1 MKFSVRHWGADGLWY
16 TQEPKRFLPSTFPCH
31 SQGGQLTDQSAS
43 QTSLLSSVAAILQ
56 AVAWPA
62 VAALFLVI
70 YRSRIGLLLDVLT
83 KKLSTA
89 TKVKA
94 WQLELE
100 TTEQEIN
107 EVVNKTGETAGD
119 EGLTRKI
126 PENQLRAAQEVNQKL
141 LKSPLSVQRA
151 LGVVQKQISSLVEE
165 YEQVR
170 SEIPRGY
177 MRTRAMNEVAA
188 KMRSLSLAARSLLR
202 PLMSGRTDGER
213 LAAICILQV
222 VPEFGYFPWLIER
235 IKSEDQPFVFYQ
247 AAVAILE
254 LVKAHQYPQGS
265 KIKGEIEEAL
275 HHISGFKGGPPDQNT
290 IDVLNEA
297 LSLVR

>member
-1 MKFSVRHWGADGLWY
+1 
-16 TQEPKRFLPSTFPCH
+16 
-31 SQGGQLTDQSAS
+31 LTDQSAS
-43 QTSLLSSVAAILQ
+43 QVSLLSSIAAILQ
-56 AVAWPA
+56 AVAWPT
-62 VAALFLVI
+62 VIALSLVI

-107 EVVNKTGETAGD
+107 DVVIKTGETAGG

-126 PENQLRAAQEVNQKL
+126 PENQLKAAREVNQKL
-141 LKSPLSVQRA
+141 LESPLSAQRA

-170 SEIPRGY
+170 SEIPRGH

-202 PLMSGRTDGER
+202 PLMSGRTAGER
-213 LAAICILQV
+213 LTAICILQV
-222 VPEFGYFPWLIER
+222 APEFGYFPWLIER
-235 IKSEDQPFVFYQ
+235 IKNEDQPFVFYQ

-254 LVKAHQYPQGS
+254 LVKARMYPEGTR
-265 KIKGEIEEAL
+265 IKAEIEEAL
-275 HHISGFKGGPPDQNT
+275 YHISGFKGGPPDQNT